1 MAVMPMLDEQEFAD
15 VSRLHGDGIRSVKEY
30 RERTG
35 SPLQNVL
42 MENHFASMLARYEA
56 ITGFKETN
64 PNAVLHHRL
73 SLYGPLCANCGKP
86 LRSPKAKRCASCGA
100 ARV

>member
-1 MAVMPMLDEQEFAD
+1 MLEEQEFAE
-15 VSRLHGDGIRSVKEY
+15 VASLHKFGLRPLKEF
-30 RERTG
+30 REQTG
-35 SPLQNVL
+35 SPLKEIP
-42 MENHFASMLARYEA
+42 MERYFAPMLAHYEA
-56 ITGFKETN
+56 ITGFKEVN

>member
-1 MAVMPMLDEQEFAD
+1 MLDEQEFAD

-35 SPLQNVL
+35 SPLQNVP

-56 ITGFKETN
+56 IMGFKETN

-73 SLYGPLCANCGKP
+73 SLYGQPCAGCGKP
-86 LRSPKAKRCASCGA
+86 LRTPKARLCGSCMA
-100 ARV
+100 PRR